1 MRSKYGGG
9 QRRISKSPQKPP
21 SSSTLRPFPQLS
33 PDEANSDED
42 DANLSEKS
50 SRSDDDVG
58 NSGDWMEV
66 DACLSC
72 NKRGKSKLL
81 VCCVIGCPVSIH
93 EKCANFKLA
102 FDDSGRFCC
111 PYCSYKREV
120 GRAKELFRKAM
131 LAKKALLG
139 FIDPEMVG
147 GEATGGKEKRNGGER
162 AEFDGAE
169 HRDALVEDGGDGL
182 KVSDCDRCEVMVDD
196 EMDGAL
202 PGAVDGSDNG
212 HKSQEEKIPGIE
224 SLEDSISNEIRD
236 DRNISETREFETLEG
251 EEGKQEREKDG
262 RILEG
267 GEQAEFSKDHYVDKE
282 QKQMQQDGCDDE
294 EQKEQ
299 EEKHQDG
306 CDDKEQGQCVGE
318 EQVHHDAREANSGGG
333 VAAPK
338 APHVSDSDTGKSVVL
353 RRRVKHI
360 GKKKIAESLDAKLS
374 KEAPPQPHT
383 IDEKEAKI
391 QKKKVILSKEPRQR
405 LESPKISSNLYL
417 RNEKRQRLNW
427 TADEE
432 DTLKEGVEKFA
443 IPGNKNTPW
452 RKILEF
458 GHRVFDS
465 TRTPTDLKDK
475 WRNMTK

>member
-1 MRSKYGGG
+1 MRSKYSGS
-9 QRRISKSPQKPP
+9 QRRFSKSPQQPP
-21 SSSTLRPFPQLS
+21 SSSSLRPFPQLNLE
-33 PDEANSDED
+33 EANSDED
-42 DANLSEKS
+42 DANLTEKS
-50 SRSDDDVG
+50 GRSDDDVG

-93 EKCANFKLA
+93 EKCSNFKLA
-102 FDDSGRFCC
+102 FDDLGRFCC

-120 GRAKELFRKAM
+120 SRAKELFQKAM

-139 FIDPEMVG
+139 FIDSEMVG
-147 GEATGGKEKRNGGER
+147 GEASGGDEKRDGGER
-162 AEFDGAE
+162 VEFDGAE
-169 HRDALVEDGGDGL
+169 NRDTPVEDGGDGL
-182 KVSDCDRCEVMVDD
+182 RVSYCDRCEVMVDD

-212 HKSQEEKIPGIE
+212 HNSQEEKTQGIE

-236 DRNISETREFETLEG
+236 GRNISETHEFENLEG
-251 EEGKQEREKDG
+251 EEGAREREENDN
-262 RILEG
+262 ILKG
-267 GEQAEFSKDHYVDKE
+267 GEGAESSRTHYVEKE
-282 QKQMQQDGCDDE
+282 QEHLQQDGCND
-294 EQKEQ
+294 KEQ
-299 EEKHQDG
+299 EQIQQDG

-318 EQVHHDAREANSGGG
+318 EQVHRDAREANSGGG
-333 VAAPK
+333 VTAPK
-338 APHVSDSDTGKSVVL
+338 VPHFSDSGTGKSVV
-353 RRRVKHI
+353 RRVKRL
-360 GKKKIAESLDAKLS
+360 GKKKTALSQDAKLP
-374 KEAPPQPHT
+374 EEEPPQPHA
-383 IDEKEAKI
+383 IDKQEAKPP
-391 QKKKVILSKEPRQR
+391 KKKVSLSKEPRRR
-405 LESPKISSNLYL
+405 LESPKISSNLYP

-427 TADEE
+427 TAVEE

-443 IPGNKNTPW
+443 KPGNNNTPW

-458 GHRVFDS
+458 GHSVFDS